1 MEGFSLE
8 KMVSLNVIEN
18 AFDEVL
24 TIIDEMEETV
34 ESQTEIELNQMKI
47 AQLEKILFVH
57 SQLVKLEEGVAKKEK
72 FMPYKVAFSR

>member
-1 MEGFSLE
+1 ME

-24 TIIDEMEETV
+24 TNINVMEETV
-34 ESQTEIELNQMKI
+34 ETHTEIELNQMKL

-57 SQLVKLEEGVAKKEK
+57 SQLVKVEEKSSKKER
-72 FMPYKVAFSR
+72 FMPLKIAFSR

>member
-24 TIIDEMEETV
+24 TNINVMEETV
-34 ESQTEIELNQMKI
+34 ETHTEIELNQMKL

-57 SQLVKLEEGVAKKEK
+57 SQLVKVEEKSSKKER
-72 FMPYKVAFSR
+72 FMPLKIAFSR